1 MILISPR
8 IATLPRNA
16 AEQAPDRWPRQWAP
30 RAAQLAAA
38 LAGLVA
44 IGAYLFVALRRLDY
58 PFALEQLEGNSLVE
72 VHRILA
78 GQALYP
84 APSVGYVPDGYP
96 PLYFY
101 ASAAVAHV
109 LGASYLTL
117 RLVSLV
123 SSLACFALLARLV
136 QRETGSIAAGTGAAG
151 VFAATYFAGGQW
163 LDVGRVDSLFLALSI
178 GALYAV
184 RWMRGPRGAI
194 VAGVLLAA
202 AALTKQTALAE
213 LVVVPGVL
221 LFGPRRGL
229 ARIAALTAVAVVG
242 LSTLMLR
249 LTGGGWYTY
258 YVFKQMSGQSLTGS
272 NFGWFWTALATATG
286 LAACSAL
293 IGTRRVPR
301 ELLAGCAALA
311 VEGYATLVHS
321 GGAINDMLPAYLAV
335 ALLAGLALGGGTG
348 QSGRGQ
354 TGTGQTGT
362 GQTGTV
368 QSGTGR
374 LVTTVAGVLILAQSA
389 FLLASSH
396 PSSALPA
403 SSGRA
408 VGMRLVAGM
417 RALGG
422 DVATPGDPSLS
433 LQAGMPPAAV
443 QGAAYDVLR
452 ATNHAGIASYLDSAA
467 AAVKARQFSAIIS
480 SGNGKALFNPPHL
493 LEYYQECLQPLP
505 AGPATVLFPAG
516 RKQPVPAVVWIPR
529 GGSCQHVLSVLNG
542 GKAAGS

>member
-1 MILISPR
+1 MILSIPG
-8 IATLPRNA
+8 IASLPRNA
-16 AEQAPDRWPRQWAP
+16 AGQAPDRRPRQWAP

-44 IGAYLFVALRRLDY
+44 IGVYLLVALRRLDY
-58 PFALEQLEGNSLVE
+58 PFALEQLEGNSLIE
-72 VHRILA
+72 VRRILA

-84 APSVGYVPDGYP
+84 GPSVGYVPDGYP

-101 ASAAVAHV
+101 VSAAVARV
-109 LGASYLTL
+109 FGASYLTL
-117 RLVSLV
+117 RLVSLA

-151 VFAATYFAGGQW
+151 VFAATYFAAGDW
-163 LDVGRVDSLFLALSI
+163 FDIGRVDSLFLALSI

-184 RWMRGPRGAI
+184 RRMRSTQGAI
-194 VAGVLLAA
+194 AAGVLLAA

-213 LVVVPGVL
+213 LVAVPGVL
-221 LFGPRRGL
+221 LLGPRRGL
-229 ARIAALTAVAVVG
+229 ARVTALTAVAIVA
-242 LSTLMLR
+242 LSTLVLR
-249 LTGGGWYTY
+249 LTSGGWYTY

-293 IGTRRVPR
+293 IGARRVPR

-321 GGAINDMLPAYLAV
+321 GGAINDVLPAYLAV
-335 ALLAGLALGGGTG
+335 ALLAGLALGNGTG
-348 QSGRGQ
+348 QSG
-354 TGTGQTGT
+354 
-362 GQTGTV
+362 
-368 QSGTGR
+368 TGR
-374 LVTTVAGVLILAQSA
+374 RVTTVAGVLVLAQSV
-389 FLLASSH
+389 FLLASAH
-396 PSSALPA
+396 PSQAIPA
-403 SSGRA
+403 SAGRA
-408 VGMRLVAGM
+408 AGMRLIAGM

-422 DVATPGDPSLS
+422 DVAVPADPSLS
-433 LQAGMPPAAV
+433 LQAGMTPSAV
-443 QGAAYDVLR
+443 KGAVYDVVR
-452 ATNHAGIASYLDSAA
+452 ATDKAGIASYAHSAA

-480 SGNGKALFNPPHL
+480 SGNGKPLYNPPHL

-505 AGPATVLFPAG
+505 TGPATLLTPAG
-516 RKQPVPAVVWIPR
+516 RNQPGPAVVWIPR
-529 GGSCQHVLSVLNG
+529 GASCQQVLGILNG